1 MSDVFDSAMILKI
14 GLLIVRENRLLLCRK
29 SRGTML
35 LILPGGKPDGGETEE
50 QALEREIEEEL
61 GTTVS
66 AIEHFGRYEDEAAG
80 DPRRVCIS
88 LYTGVLAD
96 EPVASGEIAEL
107 VWFGPNDDAALI
119 SPSLRRQILPDLLRR
134 GILR

>member
-1 MSDVFDSAMILKI
+1 MIRKI
-14 GLLIVRENRLLLCRK
+14 GLLVVRNNRLLLCRK
-29 SRGTML
+29 SRGTAS
-35 LILPGGKPDGGETEE
+35 LILPGGKPDGEEAEE
-50 QALEREIEEEL
+50 QALEREIQEEL

-80 DPRRVCIS
+80 DSRRVSIS
-88 LYTGVLAD
+88 LYTGLLAD
-96 EPVASGEIAEL
+96 EPTASGEIAEL
-107 VWFGPNDDAALI
+107 IWFGANDDTALI

>member
-1 MSDVFDSAMILKI
+1 MRKV
-14 GLLIVRENRLLLCRK
+14 GLLMVRDNRILLCRK
-29 SRGTML
+29 RYGTSL
-35 LILPGGKPDGGETEE
+35 LILPGGKPEGDETEE
-50 QALEREIEEEL
+50 RALEREIKEEL

-80 DPRRVCIS
+80 DPRRVSVS
-88 LYTGVLAD
+88 LYTGELGG
-96 EPVASGEIAEL
+96 EPVANGEIAEL
-107 VWFGPNDDAALI
+107 IWFGMGDDSALV